1 MAALRT
7 NEGSKDW
14 EEKKWEEE
22 IGGGNFFSA
31 YTLDGTTNAYPAI
44 HC

>member
-14 EEKKWEEE
+14 EEEIVGEKKWEVK
-22 IGGGNFFSA
+22 IGGETFLFSG
-31 YTLDGTTNAYPAI
+31 YTNIP
-44 HC
+44 